1 MDRRQFHHF
10 CVCVFSINVLV
21 LFQAPIQDRTLHLV
35 VTSLQSPPI
44 CENSSVFFFNSMT
57 LALSKSADQ
66 LLYRMSLNL
75 GFYIF
80 YDIIPII
87 LRSYNVGKN
96 TTDVLYPEFIISV
109 MYLITDDVNFGYL
122 INMVTAFFT
131 ANLLF
136 FPQ

>member
-1 MDRRQFHHF
+1 
-10 CVCVFSINVLV
+10 
-21 LFQAPIQDRTLHLV
+21 
-35 VTSLQSPPI
+35 
-44 CENSSVFFFNSMT
+44 MT

-109 MYLITDDVNFGYL
+109 IYLITDDVNFGYL

-136 FPQ
+136 SP